1 MDKKK
6 LFLRSAQLVPLP
18 SVWHGSLRVFWDKDH
33 RSNFTR
39 NGDMQRESI
48 PTKQKFWA
56 FFFSS
61 LNFYGKTFSVKVV
74 AVVILHTQLN
84 LEASKI
90 NSLKV
95 SEFNYIFNCWPF
107 KYFFELSRKKSR
119 SKTCRGYDRQTGPW
133 VSFYFSNFFL
143 EFWHFEICK
152 ENGAC
157 FDLFLDLT
165 EKSLLNESCK
175 GH

>member
-1 MDKKK
+1 MDKKN
-6 LFLRSAQLVPLP
+6 FSSGPLNLYP
-18 SVWHGSLRVFWDKDH
+18 YPPFDTVLCASFETKIIVLTSLETEICKEKVFQQNK
-33 RSNFTR
+33 SF
-39 NGDMQRESI
+39 EL
-48 PTKQKFWA
+48 

-165 EKSLLNESCK
+165 EKSLLNKTCK